1 MSLSKASK
9 QRESFLLTR
18 KRLVLRHQALERPQ
32 LTQADSL
39 DTILVRHLLDKVEL
53 RKDIPHTLNGL
64 LAMDDLLVVMED
76 PLVTADILKVST
88 TLSRVFLLEFPV

>member
-1 MSLSKASK
+1 MNLSKALK
-9 QRESFLLTR
+9 RRESFQLTP
-18 KRLVLRHQALERPQ
+18 KRLVRPRQALERHQ
-32 LTQADSL
+32 LAQADSL
-39 DTILVRHLLDKVEL
+39 DTILVRHLLGKVEL